1 MRTRMFAGAL
11 YAMSALSFLVFP
23 CFAQSSAEMGKL
35 KVHVAPKQA
44 YVFVDGKAI
53 RDGSQTI
60 QLSAGQ
66 HKVGVYNYGYL
77 PDEQTVQVR
86 AGQTT
91 DLTSS
96 LKLSGD
102 KVAGPFALVEFKG
115 DPRAAVLLNGQTPA
129 YFVGH
134 VDEFNWE
141 WIWHQRLLVNPGTYQ
156 VTVTR
161 EGNTIWSGQLIAE
174 AGKHTTIYL
183 DQQGKMKTQDWKE
196 GLTMSPQPRFHAG
209 IASATVPVAPV
220 SAQLAA
226 STTSLAC
233 GQSTNLDWK
242 TANAVD
248 TSITNLG
255 EVPQQG
261 DKAVSPTHD
270 MTYALTAMG
279 PGGKS
284 TQTVTVHVNSDPTA
298 SLTLSQPVL
307 HFHQVGDKVVEQD
320 SGTLNWSVSNANS
333 VNVAPFGKESDT
345 GSQKIMA
352 DPKQTA
358 RGPVNEDVTYTLTS
372 SNPCGGTTTK
382 TATLHIQGSID
393 APPSVTIAS
402 LFYPTAYPTKK
413 HPKLGLVPSEKQT
426 LASAATQFKN
436 YLTYEPNANLTI
448 VGYADVRGSNKYNQA
463 LSQRRAELA
472 KMFLISQG
480 VPADKIQT
488 AAKGKEQ
495 QIDIKKVETLQ
506 SKDDQKPEKWMTK
519 HEKTTWMAYNRRTD
533 IVLNP
538 EDIQSK
544 VLYPNDIAAARVLW
558 QRPMPNLKKMEK
570 LSTEQGT
577 TMAQTQTA
585 GGQN

>member
-1 MRTRMFAGAL
+1 MK
-11 YAMSALSFLVFP
+11 FP
-23 CFAQSSAEMGKL
+23 E
-35 KVHVAPKQA
+35 
-44 YVFVDGKAI
+44 
-53 RDGSQTI
+53 
-60 QLSAGQ
+60 
-66 HKVGVYNYGYL
+66 
-77 PDEQTVQVR
+77 
-86 AGQTT
+86 
-91 DLTSS
+91 
-96 LKLSGD
+96 
-102 KVAGPFALVEFKG
+102 
-115 DPRAAVLLNGQTPA
+115 
-129 YFVGH
+129 
-134 VDEFNWE
+134 
-141 WIWHQRLLVNPGTYQ
+141 
-156 VTVTR
+156 
-161 EGNTIWSGQLIAE
+161 
-174 AGKHTTIYL
+174 
-183 DQQGKMKTQDWKE
+183 
-196 GLTMSPQPRFHAG
+196 
-209 IASATVPVAPV
+209 
-220 SAQLAA
+220 
-226 STTSLAC
+226 
-233 GQSTNLDWK
+233 
-242 TANAVD
+242 
-248 TSITNLG
+248 
-255 EVPQQG
+255 QG

-307 HFHQVGDKVVEQD
+307 HFHKVGDKVVEQD